1 MPRYFSEE
9 MNVLKLAIVAQ
20 TVMQCLGIIVLK
32 ISIDIYIFPIQ
43 MFSQIKDSS
52 RRVDEI
58 GIYFSYW

>member
-43 MFSQIKDSS
+43 MLSQIKDS